1 MTPKQKADELIEK
14 FSPHCYCFLGS
25 GMLTNTQNDRVQLM
39 NAIQCAI
46 IAVDE
51 AIQSNTN
58 VTGSVI
64 NGDYWQEVK
73 SELEKQ
79 Q

>member
-25 GMLTNTQNDRVQLM
+25 GMLTNTPNNKVQFV
-39 NAIQCAI
+39 NAKQCAI

-51 AIQSNTN
+51 IIESKPICN
-58 VTGSVI
+58 SLI
-64 NGDYWQEVK
+64 WWQEVK

-79 Q
+79 